1 MHTYTVSHSLK
12 VTAVFVFIPNHI
24 LDCFERLV
32 KLLRQLAVSMP
43 SSIRL
48 RFIRKTHCQRDF
60 MLWRGSARL
69 GGVGGVDFN
78 KIGRASCRER
88 V

>member
-43 SSIRL
+43 SSI
-48 RFIRKTHCQRDF
+48 
-60 MLWRGSARL
+60 
-69 GGVGGVDFN
+69 
-78 KIGRASCRER
+78 
-88 V
+88 